1 MNGNS
6 HGGFIGDFIKEIRSM
21 IKIKEI
27 KEINGLY
34 KLRQMEGG
42 KQEKYKAEC

>member
-1 MNGNS
+1 MTGNS
-6 HGGFIGDFIKEIRSM
+6 HGGFIVDFIKEIISM
-21 IKIKEI
+21 INIKDR